1 MDSMIIMILFTI
13 LFPVWKDWLL
23 PKNCLSRQ
31 SKQMSYLKKKFSS
44 IEELINSLMA
54 QLLLARVDPAFT
66 IVSSSFLI
74 LSCHCSATHP
84 YQNQWHLWT
93 WKEDLLASSLVW
105 VILRSV
111 QLLVKAMAFFSAGR
125 LIDVISNYSWV
136 TQRTFTL
143 VALSWILLTS
153 LWKKY
158 HEKKCQ

>member
-1 MDSMIIMILFTI
+1 MKRLIIA
-13 LFPVWKDWLL
+13 
-23 PKNCLSRQ
+23 KNCLSRQ
-31 SKQMSYLKKKFSS
+31 SKQISYLEKKFSS

-54 QLLLARVDPAFT
+54 QLLLATVDPAFT
-66 IVSSSFLI
+66 IVASSFLI

-93 WKEDLLASSLVW
+93 WKEYLLASNLVW

-111 QLLVKAMAFFSAGR
+111 QPLVKTMAFFSAGR
-125 LIDVISNYSWV
+125 LIDVISNNSWV